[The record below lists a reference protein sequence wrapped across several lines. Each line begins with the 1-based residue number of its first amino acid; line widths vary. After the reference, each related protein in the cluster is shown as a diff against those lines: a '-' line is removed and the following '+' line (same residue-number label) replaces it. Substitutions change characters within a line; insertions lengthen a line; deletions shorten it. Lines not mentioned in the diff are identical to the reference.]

1 MSPISEKD
9 MILQVMENKG
19 VPLQTK
25 TIAKLI
31 YERFNG
37 YRLSAYKVRD
47 HMFDKKSLKPLV
59 IYKGKPDWTYQ
70 LKGNTKLLKDL
81 IFSKK
86 NTFKFEHEKCAPE
99 KGVNKLY
106 DYSVKGDTVYIKSYL
121 PTDNIEK
128 VIEALV
134 MSEMQSIENKG
145 VREAINRIKTNLIDI
160 I

>member
-1 MSPISEKD
+1 MPSNSEKD
-9 MILQVMENKG
+9 MILKVMESAG
-19 VPLQTK
+19 VPLQAK
-25 TIAKLI
+25 AIAKLI
-31 YERFNG
+31 YTKFNG
-37 YRLSAYKVRD
+37 YRLSRFKVRD
-47 HMFDKKSLKPLV
+47 HMWDKKSLRPLI
-59 IYKGKPDWTYQ
+59 IYKKEDYTYS

-99 KGVNKLY
+99 KGVNKIY
-106 DYSVKGDTVYIKSYL
+106 DYSVKGDTVTVKSYL

-134 MSEMQSIENKG
+134 MSEMQSIENEG
-145 VREAINRIKTNLIDI
+145 VREAMNTIKTNLIDI

>member
-1 MSPISEKD
+1 MSPNSEKD
-9 MILQVMENKG
+9 MILEVMESNG
-19 VPLQTK
+19 VPLSTK

-70 LKGNTKLLKDL
+70 LKGNAKILKDL

-86 NTFKFEHEKCAPE
+86 KSFKFKYEKCAPE

-106 DYSVKGDTVYIKSYL
+106 DYSVKGNMIYIKSYL
-121 PTDNIEK
+121 PTDSTEK

-134 MSEMQSIENKG
+134 MSEMQSLENKN
-145 VREAINRIKTNLIDI
+145 VREAINKIKTNLIDI